1 MNGMTYKSRSG
12 PRHEVRRSRR
22 TSVVSVLRVLLSIMV
37 CIAAFVVGVV
47 IAGTTG
53 GVRPDAPRWQQ
64 PGFGA
69 IVVGMSFGMLALL
82 ACMLAASIRERRHQL
97 NARLSSLD
105 MPWYSVLSSV
115 VQRPVGLAML
125 LVVVLLFI
133 LIGFWLRHR
142 YG

>member
-1 MNGMTYKSRSG
+1 MSGMTDKSRRG
-12 PRHEVRRSRR
+12 PRHEVPRSRR
-22 TSVVSVLRVLLSIMV
+22 VRLVSVLRVLLSIMV

-47 IAGTTG
+47 ITGTTG
-53 GVRPDAPRWQQ
+53 GVRPDVPRWQQ

-69 IVVGMSFGMLALL
+69 IVVGSSFAILAVL
-82 ACMLAASIRERRHQL
+82 ACMLAASVRERRHQL
-97 NARLSSLD
+97 NVRLPSLD

-133 LIGFWLRHR
+133 PIGFWLRHR